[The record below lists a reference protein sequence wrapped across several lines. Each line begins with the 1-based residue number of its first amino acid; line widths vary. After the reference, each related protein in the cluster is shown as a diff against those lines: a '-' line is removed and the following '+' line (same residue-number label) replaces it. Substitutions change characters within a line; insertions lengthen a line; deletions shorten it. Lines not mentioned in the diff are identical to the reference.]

1 MMCLVKWTIALMV
14 QKDLENTTYLSK
26 EDALVIQLGCQQLAD
41 ATARQVPLDN
51 EDGGERELTSA
62 ANLEHL
68 ETVAKTIRAI
78 DAKVKGRRK
87 PYEAM
92 VLPPKLTLEHGTAL
106 NGEHF
111 RLFGRLRRD
120 YDVEQL
126 SGGSA
131 VPPILRPIELTAVAD
146 SVETFND
153 VATAMRKTVHL
164 CTLLGNQSGLIK
176 NTYCMRVALIQHL
189 FTQVIPLP
197 LPHNHPDRASRCF
210 WHSQGMRYET
220 QADLLRLL
228 ELLARHFTSSVFS
241 LRVTRSFDAAR
252 IVTMACIATLSDCIL
267 RKVASDVPSQFSL
280 HFSGE
285 AEGPVSAYGF
295 EMGYFLEE
303 SGFLSVPDAF
313 ICTARTQIL
322 DYFTQQKKLIVDD
335 DHIIFRFERDM
346 SFGQG
351 EKNLMDQLCVQMG
364 FVRGSQELPMYLTGR
379 KSADC

>member
-1 MMCLVKWTIALMV
+1 
-14 QKDLENTTYLSK
+14 
-26 EDALVIQLGCQQLAD
+26 
-41 ATARQVPLDN
+41 
-51 EDGGERELTSA
+51 
-62 ANLEHL
+62 
-68 ETVAKTIRAI
+68 
-78 DAKVKGRRK
+78 
-87 PYEAM
+87 
-92 VLPPKLTLEHGTAL
+92 
-106 NGEHF
+106 
-111 RLFGRLRRD
+111 
-120 YDVEQL
+120 
-126 SGGSA
+126 
-131 VPPILRPIELTAVAD
+131 
-146 SVETFND
+146 
-153 VATAMRKTVHL
+153 
-164 CTLLGNQSGLIK
+164 
-176 NTYCMRVALIQHL
+176 
-189 FTQVIPLP
+189 
-197 LPHNHPDRASRCF
+197 
-210 WHSQGMRYET
+210 MRYET

-322 DYFTQQKKLIVDD
+322 DYFTQQKKFIVDD

-364 FVRGSQELPMYLTGR
+364 FVRGSQELPMYLTGENPLIVDNYPELALFR
-379 KSADC
+379 DTVFLFKALLAPSSGDLPELRPWFATDARLFWRVAKTEVRDKNDSSRLIREASFDVSGFGKKRMKCAAFQKTYDELGGVEKEKKGFLRSFLGVFGFGKSKPRAPPSGANPSNLVKGTVHTEDDVLHIRNLPDFGGRLRARDCELLVQYLTVPYLRIPLVLQFFAETSAHHPRSQVRI